1 MTPRTPTLT
10 ALLVLSLMSLV
21 IGLVLLA
28 PGWVAHA
35 KYAKQTHEW
44 NKAQKAAQVAET
56 ERAKA
61 EREANTIIVP
71 PAGPDAPFGVPEG
84 LKTAA
89 GYFGLMR
96 PSLATQRYIEDYP
109 ERVTACWE
117 IKSPNPI
124 AVQEA
129 LEARHGETPP
139 ITHAMLWLLMCYDA
153 TKALVPDNFVMAEL
167 TARRIVDYLDIVG
180 DDPEVRRIALSVV
193 SGLSYPTSV
202 SVWARAKLHEA
213 RVERYGTPFKWGPEH
228 IANAKIDT
236 LVSDAIDGRRM
247 ESWVF
252 TMIGHGERWR
262 DIEGWTYLPEPNIGS
277 WERPE
282 TEAAKP

>member
-89 GYFGLMR
+89 GYIGLYR
-96 PSLATQRYIEDYP
+96 QSSATLQYIRDYP
-109 ERVTACWE
+109 ERITPCWE
-117 IKSPNPI
+117 IKSPDPI

-167 TARRIVDYLDIVG
+167 TARRIVDYLDVVG
-180 DDPEVRRIALSVV
+180 DDPEVRRIALSVIA
-193 SGLSYPTSV
+193 GGRYPEFASL
-202 SVWARAKLHEA
+202 WAKTKLHKANMQIYGFSDITGKISDVHIQTELQNAKLLNS
-213 RVERYGTPFKWGPEH
+213 F
-228 IANAKIDT
+228 
-236 LVSDAIDGRRM
+236 SDWSYKLRSSAEEWDN
-247 ESWVF
+247 
-252 TMIGHGERWR
+252 
-262 DIEGWTYLPEPNIGS
+262 IEGWTYLPMPSIGS
-277 WERPE
+277 WKDRNSD
-282 TEAAKP
+282 KIR

>member
-10 ALLVLSLMSLV
+10 ALLVLSLISLV

-89 GYFGLMR
+89 GYIGLYR
-96 PSLATQRYIEDYP
+96 QSSATLQYIRDYP
-109 ERVTACWE
+109 ERITPCWE
-117 IKSPNPI
+117 IKSPDPI

-193 SGLSYPTSV
+193 TGISYPEFV
-202 SVWARAKLHEA
+202 SVWAKASLHKAGLKEYGISDVYNDDI
-213 RVERYGTPFKWGPEH
+213 RDMLTERMLY
-228 IANAKIDT
+228 NAE
-236 LVSDAIDGRRM
+236 LSGSM
-247 ESWVF
+247 EDWHYRLRSSSEEWDKV
-252 TMIGHGERWR
+252 
-262 DIEGWTYLPEPNIGS
+262 EGWTYLPMPSIGS
-277 WERPE
+277 WKDRNLD
-282 TEAAKP
+282 KIR